1 MKKTFATFA
10 LLCMV
15 CMSSWAQE
23 TGRDAFFSCRKSNEK
38 VSFGIRGGLNV
49 SQLATV
55 ADKDVA
61 REGRHVGFHAGVSL
75 EVPIVESLGF
85 ETGLYFVQK
94 AVKEKARDIGM
105 IDIEGHELWADKGE
119 LTTKGTPCYLEIP
132 LLAAYRH
139 NFRKVQ
145 LIVNTG
151 PYLAYGICGKLKMTH
166 EDHNGT
172 TTSEQEYDWFGDED
186 AEGSA
191 QVKRFDMGWHLGAGL
206 KFKGSIYLGYS
217 YEAGLVNIGRS
228 DDYSTKTRS
237 HAISLGFAF

>member
-1 MKKTFATFA
+1 MKKTLATFA

-23 TGRDAFFSCRKSNEK
+23 TGRDAFFSCRKSTEK

-94 AVKEKARDIGM
+94 AVKEKSDGLLGLGDTEA
-105 IDIEGHELWADKGE
+105 
-119 LTTKGTPCYLEIP
+119 KGTPCYVEIP
-132 LLAAYRH
+132 LLASYRH
-139 NFRKVQ
+139 TFRKVQ
-145 LIVNTG
+145 LQVSTG
-151 PYLAYGICGKLKMTH
+151 PYLAYGVCGKLKQ
-166 EDHNGT
+166 ET
-172 TTSEQEYDWFGDED
+172 TNNYGIVTSKQDADWFGGED
-186 AEGSA
+186 DRESLRM
-191 QVKRFDMGWHLGAGL
+191 KRFDMGWHLGAGL

-217 YEAGLVNIGRS
+217 YEAGLVNCSRS
-228 DDYSTKTRS
+228 EDAKVKTRS

>member
-1 MKKTFATFA
+1 MKKTLATLL
-10 LLCMV
+10 LLCAV
-15 CMSSWAQE
+15 CVSSWGQE
-23 TGRDAFFSCRKSNEK
+23 RSDAFFSGKKSSDK
-38 VSFGIRGGLNV
+38 VSLGIRGGLNL

-55 ADKDVA
+55 MDEGTT
-61 REGRHVGFHAGVSL
+61 REGRFAGFHAGVSL

-94 AVKEKARDIGM
+94 AIREKTRDISM
-105 IDIEGHELWADKGE
+105 IDIEGHELWADRGE

-186 AEGSA
+186 AMGSVR
-191 QVKRFDMGWHLGAGL
+191 VKRFDMGWHLGAGL

>member
-1 MKKTFATFA
+1 MKKTLATLL
-10 LLCMV
+10 LLCAV
-15 CMSSWAQE
+15 CVSSWGQE
-23 TGRDAFFSCRKSNEK
+23 RSDAFFSGKKSSDK
-38 VSFGIRGGLNV
+38 VSLGIRGGLNV

-55 ADKDVA
+55 MDEGTT
-61 REGRHVGFHAGVSL
+61 REGRFAGFHAGVSL

-132 LLAAYRH
+132 LLATYRH

-151 PYLAYGICGKLKMTH
+151 PYLAYGVCGKLKQ
-166 EDHNGT
+166 ET
-172 TTSEQEYDWFGDED
+172 TNNYGIVTSKQDVDWFGGED
-186 AEGSA
+186 DRESLRM
-191 QVKRFDMGWHLGAGL
+191 KRFDMGWHLGAGL

-217 YEAGLVNIGRS
+217 YEASLVNCSRS
-228 DDYSTKTRS
+228 EDAKVKTRS